1 MKSKTFFCKNN
12 FFNMSL
18 DLLNIKKNEIT
29 VIELE
34 DGLKVKVLNKKIS
47 TEVENYMG
55 L

>member
-1 MKSKTFFCKNN
+1 
-12 FFNMSL
+12 
-18 DLLNIKKNEIT
+18 IKKNEIT